1 MTLPAFEHAAPA
13 DLSTVLAAVADGA
26 VPYCGG
32 TELLAA
38 MSMGLLQPDR
48 IVSLRKL
55 EELRGIGTADGVL
68 AIGATTTHRE
78 IARSEQVRTAAPLLA
93 DVAHR
98 VGNARVRATGTIGGN
113 LAFAEPR
120 SDVSTV
126 LIALGARVALA
137 DASGSRHVPLVDFL
151 HGAYETD
158 LQPGEL
164 LLRVDV
170 PLGAADVGVYRKVT
184 ITERPVVGV
193 AVARLRETGT
203 WRVVVGAVGDE
214 PYVAEA
220 ANLEDVDAVAIASAV
235 DVMADLSGSEDYKRH
250 LTEVTVRRCCEAA
263 REQSQE
269 GQA

>member
-1 MTLPAFEHAAPA
+1 M
-13 DLSTVLAAVADGA
+13 
-26 VPYCGG
+26 
-32 TELLAA
+32 
-38 MSMGLLQPDR
+38 
-48 IVSLRKL
+48 
-55 EELRGIGTADGVL
+55 
-68 AIGATTTHRE
+68 
-78 IARSEQVRTAAPLLA
+78 
-93 DVAHR
+93 
-98 VGNARVRATGTIGGN
+98 RATGTIGGN

-203 WRVVVGAVGDE
+203 WR
-214 PYVAEA
+214 
-220 ANLEDVDAVAIASAV
+220 